1 MKMKMKKR
9 ILIDGIFYNTFWR
22 FRNDDPG
29 STDKIETFNASL
41 VIAILFYMYP
51 FLLYGISEF
60 YCLNISIF
68 ENLTNNQIYT
78 YFAIVNVLVLIY
90 YFCRY
95 KKIIKEH
102 DKYNNKKYKIITVL
116 YIVSIFLSPVITGF
130 FICLK

>member
-29 STDKIETFNASL
+29 STDKIETFRAAMTM
-41 VIAILFYMYP
+41 AILFYIYP
-51 FLLYGISEF
+51 LPIYGISEF
-60 YCLNISIF
+60 YGLNFSIF
-68 ENLTNNQIYT
+68 ENLTDNQIFS
-78 YFAIVNVLVLIY
+78 YFAIVTILVLIY

-95 KKIIKEH
+95 KKIITEH

-116 YIVSIFLSPVITGF
+116 YIVSIFLSPVISGF
-130 FICLK
+130 FLCLK